1 MNDALI
7 GHTGFVGSTLAR
19 ARTFQACFNSKNIGE
34 IDGRSFDTVVCAGVS
49 AVKWMANKE
58 PEADLRAIR
67 GLMDHLAT
75 VRAAHFIL
83 ISTIDVYGEPV
94 GVTEADIPPTDG
106 LHAYGLH
113 RLILE
118 RFVAERFPRATII
131 RLPGLFGS
139 GLRKNLIFDLLQAN
153 QTDRISPGGVL
164 QWYPMRRFPADLA
177 CIVAARLPLINVA
190 VEPVPTSVIHDR
202 FFPDVA
208 IGGPDLPSPCYDMR
222 TDYPESLGGSGV
234 YHMRSETVMDELDR
248 FIVAERGS
256 Q

>member
-7 GHTGFVGSTLAR
+7 GHTGFVGSTIASAR
-19 ARTFQACFNSKNIGE
+19 VFQSCFNSKNIGE
-34 IDGRSFDTVVCAGVS
+34 IDGRSFDSVVCAGVS
-49 AVKWMANKE
+49 AVKWLANKE
-58 PEADLRAIR
+58 PLADLIAIR

-75 VRAAHFIL
+75 IRAAHFTL
-83 ISTIDVYGEPV
+83 ISTIDVYRDPT

-106 LHAYGLH
+106 LHPYGLH

-118 RFVAERFPRATII
+118 RFVAERFPRATVI

-153 QTDRISPGGVL
+153 QTDRISPAGVL

-177 CIVAARLPLINVA
+177 RIAASSVPLINVA
-190 VEPVPTSVIHDR
+190 VEPVPTSVICQR
-202 FFPDVA
+202 FFPGIA
-208 IGGPDLPSPCYDMR
+208 IGGPDLPAPCYDMR
-222 TDYPESLGGSGV
+222 TDYPEALGGSGV
-234 YHMRSETVMDELDR
+234 YHLRSDTVMEELGR
-248 FIVAERGS
+248 FIAAERTR